1 MKIRQKSAQFLL
13 ITKFQAA
20 ILSSIMTEVFKV
32 TIGWLVNKGRDEA
45 AKKLKDGDVTD
56 QQLRGII
63 MREIDDIRSKL
74 GDLSRKDLGAS
85 FKFLKEG
92 IELLFEEFDEIRSRT
107 RSEFGADTAQAT
119 CADVVS
125 LTERMRNLELT
136 ESATRKLS
144 TAKKRFKRAREMAT
158 IAFSNEALS
167 ITDRILAMQYR
178 VMAIVLE
185 AIENPSDAVAPCK
198 VCIEELNSLPTVQ
211 QSFKVQL
218 KTGISAVTGL
228 FNKEERRKV
237 ISLVCLVNRV
247 AYDVTQLSVKE
258 PLPQWPMID
267 TEKEKVDL
275 LRDRRVA
282 KILHEQGME
291 NCSLSWILGHD
302 GEEEHGLNNPYDI
315 TANSS
320 GQYIVADNDLTIKV
334 FDNNGKFVQCF
345 SLPHSIDDGG
355 KELSIDTWP
364 VHLATD
370 KDDNIYVLVKDKS
383 SERFHWIFKFNKT
396 TDLHQWF
403 RVGATSLDCCLCN
416 LSVSDSGKVVVLT
429 SNWGKQCFI
438 VDVYETNGQFVC
450 SFGEQILRYLWDITA
465 VSDGRV
471 MVVQQSSPSG
481 VYIFSEQ
488 GEHQNK
494 FDLERSLCFPKIAF
508 HWESQQVVVADGK
521 KYCSDLLNIGIY
533 NKDGRFLR
541 STLIHLGESLILD
554 GITVTTE
561 GRIAVAT
568 RFEDKTRKVIII

>member
-85 FKFLKEG
+85 VKFFKEG
-92 IELLFEEFDEIRSRT
+92 IELLYEEFDEIRS

-178 VMAIVLE
+178 VTAIVLE

-218 KTGISAVTGL
+218 KTGISAVMGL

-258 PLPQWPMID
+258 PLPM
-267 TEKEKVDL
+267 
-275 LRDRRVA
+275 A
-282 KILHEQGME
+282 
-291 NCSLSWILGHD
+291 HD
-302 GEEEHGLNNPYDI
+302 
-315 TANSS
+315 
-320 GQYIVADNDLTIKV
+320 
-334 FDNNGKFVQCF
+334 
-345 SLPHSIDDGG
+345 
-355 KELSIDTWP
+355 
-364 VHLATD
+364 
-370 KDDNIYVLVKDKS
+370 
-383 SERFHWIFKFNKT
+383 
-396 TDLHQWF
+396 
-403 RVGATSLDCCLCN
+403 
-416 LSVSDSGKVVVLT
+416 
-429 SNWGKQCFI
+429 
-438 VDVYETNGQFVC
+438 
-450 SFGEQILRYLWDITA
+450 
-465 VSDGRV
+465 
-471 MVVQQSSPSG
+471 
-481 VYIFSEQ
+481 
-488 GEHQNK
+488 
-494 FDLERSLCFPKIAF
+494 
-508 HWESQQVVVADGK
+508 
-521 KYCSDLLNIGIY
+521 
-533 NKDGRFLR
+533 
-541 STLIHLGESLILD
+541 
-554 GITVTTE
+554 
-561 GRIAVAT
+561 
-568 RFEDKTRKVIII
+568 